1 MTNVTQNTKPSEPNF
16 EPEAYS
22 VQAFKDNEVGEYR
35 TRFPTETKPLSDKQL
50 FDVVMRTD
58 DDMSDDDWKSL
69 FLSSKP
75 NTPPAIVADGEA
87 MEKKAR
93 EWATREGAGLA
104 PILDRLIKSKQD
116 WEGGQFEVMFKLTS
130 NMTAE
135 QMADLPV
142 PGSETGTN
150 PDYYKVP
157 VQVQGKKGTSTVMRQ
172 HRFYKI
178 MSDNFPANIA
188 KSERI
193 EQLRLSLGDPAK
205 VNQSAIPADIKDMIP
220 DYRWAEI
227 SRLEGEIEASSK
239 KVIEAFELMF
249 QYQAVNALE
258 GVTVELLYALGP
270 KGELLDGEEGRARVI
285 ENTKTPIV
293 VTTTLEKRK
302 AIDTKRMG
310 VGSFKKLDVPK
321 ATEGGGTY
329 ASLMKTIE
337 REPKKP
343 GTPGQAVAL
352 PQNIKTVDTFE
363 ARIVDVHSYLDEAWS
378 DTKQAEFGAIL
389 QRLNSKNGNLLL
401 LSLTDIRNIINDLLA
416 KVHKSGERYAE
427 LNGQRAAAKQKDA
440 A

>member
-1 MTNVTQNTKPSEPNF
+1 MTNETTTEREV
-16 EPEAYS
+16 YS
-22 VQAFKDNEVGEYR
+22 VQSFKDLEIGKYR
-35 TRFPTETKPLSDKQL
+35 TKFPTETKPLSDKQL
-50 FDVVMRTD
+50 FDVVMGTD

-142 PGSETGTN
+142 PGSETG
-150 PDYYKVP
+150 
-157 VQVQGKKGTSTVMRQ
+157 
-172 HRFYKI
+172 
-178 MSDNFPANIA
+178 
-188 KSERI
+188 
-193 EQLRLSLGDPAK
+193 QLRLSLGDPAK